1 VADLSRPDL
10 WLAMIAGI
18 ATMALMATNPDL
30 PEHVR
35 VILILLP
42 AIFTVVAALKFSAA
56 LSLYWTTTNVFSG
69 VQAIALRAVITR
81 RARAGTLG
89 G

>member
-1 VADLSRPDL
+1 
-10 WLAMIAGI
+10 M
-18 ATMALMATNPDL
+18 
-30 PEHVR
+30 
-35 VILILLP
+35 
-42 AIFTVVAALKFSAA
+42 KFSAA